1 MKKDNIKKQIL
12 TLIIGMLIGS
22 IITTGVFLI
31 IKNNEGV
38 ITNISSSASN
48 GKFTVT
54 IEFDNDSNVLIGMSS
69 EVTI

>member
-54 IEFDNDSNVLIGMSS
+54 IEFGNDSNVLIGMSS

>member
-1 MKKDNIKKQIL
+1 MKKDNMKKQIL